1 MPRYTNET
9 TRREM
14 DIPGTFDIQY
24 MYRENRNSFLN
35 RVSTCFLQNV
45 AVEYGAD
52 RFTAYEETTGK
63 RGKGSPPQKSKLTL
77 QFTELEVLSQDHI
90 KIGH

>member
-1 MPRYTNET
+1 
-9 TRREM
+9 
-14 DIPGTFDIQY
+14 
-24 MYRENRNSFLN
+24 MYRASANNFLN
-35 RVSTCFLQNV
+35 KISTCFLTNV
-45 AVEYGAD
+45 QVEYGAD